1 MVEENFH
8 FNPRVAPN
16 KMIHSLIKKTHGQ
29 SKTQTADRRV
39 GVKLQTDGK
48 NADWGPGMKCRVHK
62 HVSTES
68 CYRSKVES

>member
-8 FNPRVAPN
+8 CNPRVAPN

-48 NADWGPGMKCRVHK
+48 MQTGDQGKMQ
-62 HVSTES
+62 TQD
-68 CYRSKVES
+68 

>member
-48 NADWGPGMKCRVHK
+48 NADWGPG
-62 HVSTES
+62 
-68 CYRSKVES
+68 